1 MLSLATIKAPVKKST
16 RINFGNTYI
25 KGLICECAWAAVR
38 VRDCYL
44 SKFYWKIKQ
53 RRGAKKAI
61 IALARKILVI
71 VYQLLKNHDV
81 YDETKFAAAK
91 QRHDDFRFKK
101 LSVDARKFGFE
112 LVSIKKVS

>member
-1 MLSLATIKAPVKKST
+1 M
-16 RINFGNTYI
+16 
-25 KGLICECAWAAVR
+25 
-38 VRDCYL
+38 RDCYL

-81 YDETKFAAAK
+81 YNETKFEAAK
-91 QRHDDFRFKK
+91 QKQEDSRLKKFFSDAKK
-101 LSVDARKFGFE
+101 LGFE
-112 LVSIKKVS
+112 LVPIKQVS

>member
-1 MLSLATIKAPVKKST
+1 M
-16 RINFGNTYI
+16 
-25 KGLICECAWAAVR
+25 
-38 VRDCYL
+38 RDCYL

-81 YDETKFAAAK
+81 YNETKFEAAK
-91 QRHDDFRFKK
+91 QKQDDLRLRKV
-101 LSVDARKFGFE
+101 LADARKFGFD
-112 LVSIKKVS
+112 LVPIKKVS

>member
-1 MLSLATIKAPVKKST
+1 M
-16 RINFGNTYI
+16 
-25 KGLICECAWAAVR
+25 
-38 VRDCYL
+38 RDCYL

-81 YDETKFAAAK
+81 YNETKFEAAK
-91 QRHDDFRFKK
+91 QKQDDFRLKK
-101 LSVDARKFGFE
+101 VSADAKKFGFE
-112 LVSIKKVS
+112 LVPIKRAS